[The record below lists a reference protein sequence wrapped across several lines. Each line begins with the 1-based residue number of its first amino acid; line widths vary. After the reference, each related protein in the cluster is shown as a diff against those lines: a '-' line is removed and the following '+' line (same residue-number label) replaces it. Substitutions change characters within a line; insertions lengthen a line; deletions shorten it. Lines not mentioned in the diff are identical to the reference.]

1 MPTTPPRPATTPAD
15 GVARSP
21 SDPAGRPATVV
32 VVGVLAVGI
41 AAVSASALITREA
54 YDATGGGS
62 TGRGLLIAVSRLAL
76 AAVLTLPAWRTGA
89 DAPTVAR
96 LLPPGTRGRALAG
109 GVLLGLHF
117 GTWLPSLAFTS
128 IAASTTIVTTV
139 PVWVVLLVWA
149 ARGQRPSTRTGIGIA
164 IAIGGGAL
172 VALGDVGGVD
182 AGSSPL
188 LGNVLALAAA
198 VTYSAHLLLGQ
209 EVQARGLGIWRWTT
223 VVTTVGALA
232 LVPLVVATAPGE
244 GPFPLRFWLAVIA
257 LCVVSQLVGHSS
269 LTWSTQWISPTL
281 VSVAILL
288 EPVLASAGAAVLY
301 DEVPGA
307 LVLLGAAVLVVG
319 VGLTTLAER
328 PSDPTP
334 ADDPVGAP

>member
-1 MPTTPPRPATTPAD
+1 MAASEAARDAARATARPS
-15 GVARSP
+15 R
-21 SDPAGRPATVV
+21 VV

-41 AAVSASALITREA
+41 VAVSASALITREA

-62 TGRGLLIAVSRLAL
+62 TGRGLLIALSRLAL
-76 AAVLTLPAWRTGA
+76 AAALTLPAWRTRG
-89 DAPTVAR
+89 DAPAVTR
-96 LLPPGTRGRALAG
+96 LLPPGTGGRAVAG

-149 ARGQRPSTRTGIGIA
+149 ARGQRPSARTGVGIA

-172 VALGDVGGVD
+172 VALGDVDGLD
-182 AGSSPL
+182 AGSNPL

-223 VVTTVGALA
+223 VVTTVGAVA

-244 GPFPLRFWLAVIA
+244 GPFPLRFWVAVVA

-288 EPVLASAGAAVLY
+288 EPVLASAGAAALY
-301 DEVPGA
+301 DEVPGG

-334 ADDPVGAP
+334 ADEPVRAP